1 MTGVMRY
8 FKLSI
13 CLIALAL
20 ARPLVAQAVP
30 ASRFIPLVPV
40 PSDTTAKCEAAN
52 PVVLQPGDSGVLLR
66 FATHDGVGRVV
77 SAVWDSAGHLRR
89 YNDARGALRGELGW
103 SPPPLPAAPGPRTTI
118 TIEVAMGMAL
128 LVNEDHGRTPGS
140 LMSTVNDAL
149 AADNLGPPRKL
160 LARLHT
166 QCGTPITPLH

>member
-1 MTGVMRY
+1 MRY

-89 YNDARGALRGELGW
+89 YNDARGDLRG
-103 SPPPLPAAPGPRTTI
+103 PPNPIAARGPRTTI

-166 QCGTPITPLH
+166 QCGAPITPLR